1 MRGIIIGAAAGV
13 LLVGLGQADRG
24 QAAEEATGIHLEIG
38 YQHVFHDGGP
48 DMAADGSIALPDVT
62 LGVAVL
68 RAGYE
73 VEEHVMIEGEVM
85 LGLSDGSGTISSP
98 EGNIPFE
105 TGIEYGFAVFGKAW
119 YPAFEGG
126 IVHARLGAAAIRIKS
141 SALGYSSA
149 ETSENLAYG
158 VGGEIAISEDLC
170 LRADLTQYRDS
181 GETIEAVS
189 VSLVHH
195 F

>member
-1 MRGIIIGAAAGV
+1 M
-13 LLVGLGQADRG
+13 VGLGQVDRA
-24 QAAEEATGIHLEIG
+24 QAAEEAAGIHLEVG
-38 YQHVFHDGGP
+38 YQHVSHDGGA
-48 DMAADGSIALPDVT
+48 DVAADGSIALPDVS
-62 LGVAVL
+62 LGVAIM
-68 RAGYE
+68 RAAYE

-85 LGLSDGSGTISSP
+85 LGLSEGSGTIRSP
-98 EGNIPFE
+98 EGDIPFE
-105 TGIEYGFAVFGKAW
+105 IGIEYGFAIFGKAW

-141 SALGYSSA
+141 SVLGYSGA

-158 VGGEIAISEDLC
+158 VGGEIAINEDLC

-181 GETIEAVS
+181 GETVDAVAL
-189 VSLVHH
+189 SLVHH